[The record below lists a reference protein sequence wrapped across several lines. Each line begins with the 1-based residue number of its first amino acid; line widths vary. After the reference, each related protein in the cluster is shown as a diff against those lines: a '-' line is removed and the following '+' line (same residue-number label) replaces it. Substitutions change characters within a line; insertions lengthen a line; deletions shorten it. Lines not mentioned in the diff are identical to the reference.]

1 MARTGSLDPLTR
13 YRFTV
18 YFKIDGDKEFIKK
31 AAFESVT
38 SPRIDF
44 QIEEYREG
52 GRHLNPHQITTG
64 VQFSPVTFRRGKSF
78 SSDFYNWVGL
88 VFRAFY
94 GDRLG
99 HTGNYRGTIV
109 IDHHDRTGRVIKKY
123 VLLHARPQ
131 AYIPASN
138 FDSKDDSE
146 VSIETLIVTYE
157 GYAEFSRSYDNLT
170 GALGEA
176 GAALAAG
183 VQKLLNPQSTNGDRT
198 TLSPGISDDVET
210 VIQNIYQTSNKS

>member
-18 YFKIDGDKEFIKK
+18 YFKIDGATDFIKK

-64 VQFSPVTFRRGKSF
+64 AQFSPVTFRRGKSF
-78 SSDFYNWVGL
+78 SADFYNWVGL
-88 VFRAFY
+88 IYKAFY
-94 GDRLG
+94 GDKDG
-99 HTGNYRGTIV
+99 NTGNYRGTIV
-109 IDHHDRTGRVIKKY
+109 IDHHDRTGRVVKKY
-123 VLLHARPQ
+123 ILLNARPQ

-138 FDSKDDSE
+138 FDAKDDTE

-157 GYAEFSRSYDNLT
+157 GYKEMSLNYSNLT
-170 GALGEA
+170 GVLGEA
-176 GAALAAG
+176 GAAAVDSISGNSSPLQLKAG
-183 VQKLLNPQSTNGDRT
+183 ITAEIDGF
-198 TLSPGISDDVET
+198 LS
-210 VIQNIYQTSNKS
+210 NIYTPKRSR

>member
-13 YRFTV
+13 YRYTV
-18 YFKIDGDKEFIKK
+18 YFRIDGQDNFVKK

-38 SPRIDF
+38 SPRLDF

-78 SSDFYNWVGL
+78 SADLYHWVGL
-88 VFRAFY
+88 VYRAFY
-94 GDRLG
+94 GDSQG
-99 HTGNYRGTIV
+99 QTGNYRGTIV
-109 IDHHDRTGRVIKKY
+109 IDHHDRTGRIIKKY
-123 VLLHARPQ
+123 VLLNARPQ

-138 FDSKDDSE
+138 FDAKDDSE

-157 GYAEFSRSYDNLT
+157 GYAEYSKSYDNLT
-170 GALGEA
+170 GVLGEA
-176 GAALAAG
+176 GAQLVAG
-183 VQKLLNPQSTNGDRT
+183 LQKVLNPVSTNSERT
-198 TLSPGISDDVET
+198 VLEPGISGDVDK
-210 VIQNIYQTSNKS
+210 ILNNIYAIPAKQ

>member
-18 YFKIDGDKEFIKK
+18 WFKVDGDKSFIKK

-64 VQFSPVTFRRGKSF
+64 AQFSPVTFRRGKSF
-78 SSDFYNWVGL
+78 SADFYNWVGL
-88 VFRAFY
+88 VYRAFY
-94 GDRLG
+94 GNRDG
-99 HTGNYRGTIV
+99 DTSNYRGTIV
-109 IDHHDRTGRVIKKY
+109 IDHHDRTGRVVKKY
-123 VLLHARPQ
+123 ILLNARPQ

-138 FDSKDDSE
+138 FDAKDDTE

-157 GYAEFSRSYDNLT
+157 GYKEMSLNYNNLT
-170 GALGEA
+170 GVFGEA
-176 GAALAAG
+176 GSAAIGAISG
-183 VQKLLNPQSTNGDRT
+183 NGDS
-198 TLSPGISDDVET
+198 LQLAPGIPEDLDSA
-210 VIQNIYQTSNKS
+210 ISNLYNPKTSR